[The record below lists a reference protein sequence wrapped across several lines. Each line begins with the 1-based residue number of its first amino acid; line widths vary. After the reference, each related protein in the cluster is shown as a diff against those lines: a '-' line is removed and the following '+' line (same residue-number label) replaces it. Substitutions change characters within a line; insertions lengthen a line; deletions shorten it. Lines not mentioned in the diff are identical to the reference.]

1 MGKER
6 LIGILNDLVA
16 VEIAAVTEYQQHAY
30 LAEDPKIVDL
40 MEDFSMD
47 EMSHMEWCSREV
59 VRLGGL
65 PTVVPKE
72 VRHPREL
79 LRI

>member
-6 LIGILNDLVA
+6 LIEILNDLVA

-30 LAEDPKIVDL
+30 LSEDPAIVDL

-47 EMSHMEWCSREV
+47 EMAHIEWCSREV
-59 VRLGGL
+59 ARLGA
-65 PTVVPKE
+65 
-72 VRHPREL
+72 R
-79 LRI
+79 

>member
-6 LIGILNDLVA
+6 LIEILNDLVA

-30 LAEDPKIVDL
+30 LAKDPKIVDL
-40 MEDFSMD
+40 LEDLSMD
-47 EMSHMEWCSREV
+47 EMSHMEWCSREI

-65 PTVVPKE
+65 PTVVPKM
-72 VRHPREL
+72 VRHVNAT
-79 LRI
+79 